1 MKRYKYK
8 AKDKNGQVITGEVE
22 AANQPHAAKL
32 IRDRDLILITLRPI
46 YELPFNF
53 TKRISQRVTGADV
66 NTFTRQLAT
75 MVNAGLPLTEA
86 LLILRTQTKGTM
98 QKIVSKILA
107 DVEEGESCDINFF
120 GRSFIA
126 DESGTKVAEADRKEE
141 TVLTVSFDFEEIRKR
156 RNGFSLFRDRRP
168 EMYDV
173 LLTLDGRVS

>member
-53 TKRISQRVTGADV
+53 AKRISQRVTSADV

-107 DVEEGESCDINFF
+107 DVEEGESLSSAMSKHSETFSKSLATALPYGSTTLSVACD
-120 GRSFIA
+120 GSFWPHGY
-126 DESGTKVAEADRKEE
+126 SPYQGNQFK
-141 TVLTVSFDFEEIRKR
+141 L
-156 RNGFSLFRDRRP
+156 G
-168 EMYDV
+168 
-173 LLTLDGRVS
+173 